1 MDDCVYYMKSSDPQ
15 IATKAL
21 MALCFMVTEDKAIL
35 ETTDKNL
42 KFICDE
48 LLGGA
53 IKASNHHNYQGQT
66 TDYVLNAVARLI
78 LNEKNA
84 KKLVKAGI
92 VDKCYDI
99 LTGSYGDSEIHQAL
113 NVLYG
118 ASLFEKRKIADD
130 GKIVAVLNRNRLSD
144 NDEISNA
151 ARAIL
156 WEIREREIKD
166 PIIPK
171 FSLSSD
177 SEIYIS
183 YCNQDQHGALS
194 IREKLQKVGKK
205 CRVLSN
211 FVDSRAL
218 ERRAEAVE
226 DASVVLCCLSNDFID
241 NKFCELEV
249 QYAYRLKKKMV
260 FMQMQENYKPKGWI
274 GMVIGVG
281 EIINMHDNFLRGF
294 NLSKLVRFIDACEQ
308 DMIL

>member
-1 MDDCVYYMKSSDPQ
+1 M
-15 IATKAL
+15 
-21 MALCFMVTEDKAIL
+21 
-35 ETTDKNL
+35 
-42 KFICDE
+42 
-48 LLGGA
+48 
-53 IKASNHHNYQGQT
+53 
-66 TDYVLNAVARLI
+66 
-78 LNEKNA
+78 
-84 KKLVKAGI
+84 VKAGI

-99 LTGSYGDSEIHQAL
+99 LTGSYGDSEMHQAL

-144 NDEISNA
+144 NDEVSNA

-156 WEIREREIKD
+156 FQCEIKD

-194 IREKLQKVGKK
+194 IREKLQKVGKRG
-205 CRVLSN
+205 RVLSN
-211 FVDSRAL
+211 FLDSREL
-218 ERRAEAVE
+218 QRQAEAVE
-226 DASVVLCCLSNDFID
+226 DASIVLCCLSNDFID

>member
-1 MDDCVYYMKSSDPQ
+1 M
-15 IATKAL
+15 
-21 MALCFMVTEDKAIL
+21 
-35 ETTDKNL
+35 
-42 KFICDE
+42 
-48 LLGGA
+48 
-53 IKASNHHNYQGQT
+53 
-66 TDYVLNAVARLI
+66 
-78 LNEKNA
+78 
-84 KKLVKAGI
+84 VKAGI

-99 LTGSYGDSEIHQAL
+99 LTGSYGDSEMHQAL
-113 NVLYG
+113 IVLYG

-130 GKIVAVLNRNRLSD
+130 AKILEVLKKNKLSC
-144 NDEISNA
+144 NDEVSNA

-156 WEIREREIKD
+156 FQCEIKD

-218 ERRAEAVE
+218 QRRAEAVE

-294 NLSKLVRFIDACEQ
+294 NLSKLVRFIYDIEQ